1 MWDIGMVAMGAA
13 FFVIA
18 VGYVK
23 GCELLVKDPAK
34 KEPVK

>member
-1 MWDIGMVAMGAA
+1 MWDLGMTAFGVA

-18 VGYVK
+18 VLYVK
-23 GCELLVKDPAK
+23 GCNQLAK